1 VAGLEV
7 LRMRL
12 ILDTLVA
19 LMLAAILVGVV
30 FHSRTDAEVDQ
41 ARETTRLEL
50 RRFQQQISLQSALAK
65 VERTERG
72 YPMTID
78 PDWFQ
83 GTLPSN
89 PLLGPEHP
97 WVEIAGPDH
106 ETLMHPLERV
116 ASNKGIAK
124 FWYNPYSGVVRARV
138 PVGISD
144 NASLDL
150 YNFVNDAALPDLFA
164 DGARKN
170 KAE

>member
-1 VAGLEV
+1 
-7 LRMRL
+7 MRL

-30 FHSRTDAEVDQ
+30 FHSRSDRAIDE

-72 YPMTID
+72 YPVMID

-83 GTLPSN
+83 GSLPSN

-97 WVEIAGPDH
+97 WVEIASP
-106 ETLMHPLERV
+106 EQEALMHPQERV

-124 FWYNPYSGVVRARV
+124 FWYNPYAGVVRARV
-138 PVGISD
+138 PVGLSD
-144 NASLDL
+144 TASLEL
-150 YNFVNDAALPDLFA
+150 YNFVNDAGLPDLFA
-164 DGARKN
+164 DGTRKTQP
-170 KAE
+170 E